1 MFRKEMVV
9 IDETW
14 KRARA
19 VPLPAPTNADA
30 LLQRAAYMAKTMEST
45 KSHITPAHGM
55 DHYNLSQV
63 SGQKRKA
70 SAAKAIES
78 EEKKE
83 GICKHPQAFTIHGL
97 PDCKQKD
104 LQKEAKLHGVV
115 STPPNSEIVK
125 RLTAHYENC
134 QHSHKPLGAGSD
146 AATTY
151 YNAKPV
157 AITEHFKK
165 LKI

>member
-1 MFRKEMVV
+1 
-9 IDETW
+9 
-14 KRARA
+14 
-19 VPLPAPTNADA
+19 
-30 LLQRAAYMAKTMEST
+30 
-45 KSHITPAHGM
+45 M

-63 SGQKRKA
+63 SCQKRKA
-70 SAAKAIES
+70 SSAKAIER

-165 LKI
+165 LKT